1 MSSISLDLNNVRKS
15 LINSRFNREVD
26 ELRQKQNKTE
36 DDLQNIKLL
45 DQLLAKNIV
54 KPYETAEQ
62 KLDNKFKEVE
72 KIMYTR
78 PWIKLTVFHKTVK
91 LQEYVDNTYEKES
104 RSDIMKLL
112 TTALDEKTLRPKD
125 ISYDQKNG
133 KIIQITNIKKNTSGK
148 YYI

>member
-36 DDLQNIKLL
+36 DDIQNIDLL

-78 PWIKLTVFHKTVK
+78 PWIKLTVFHKTAK
-91 LQEYVDNTYEKES
+91 LQEYVDNTYDKES

-112 TTALDEKTLRPKD
+112 TTSLDEKTLRPKD

>member
-26 ELRQKQNKTE
+26 ELRQKQNKT
-36 DDLQNIKLL
+36 DDDIENINLL

-72 KIMYTR
+72 NRRLLPYLNVRCHI
-78 PWIKLTVFHKTVK
+78 F
-91 LQEYVDNTYEKES
+91 
-104 RSDIMKLL
+104 MK
-112 TTALDEKTLRPKD
+112 
-125 ISYDQKNG
+125 N
-133 KIIQITNIKKNTSGK
+133 
-148 YYI
+148 